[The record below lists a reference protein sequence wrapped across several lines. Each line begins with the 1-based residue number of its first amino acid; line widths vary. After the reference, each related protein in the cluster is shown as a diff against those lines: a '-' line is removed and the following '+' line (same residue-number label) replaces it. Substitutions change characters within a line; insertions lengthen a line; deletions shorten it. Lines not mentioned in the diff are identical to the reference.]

1 MLTGRA
7 RAADQ
12 VVSGGTIS
20 HKRAELLACIA
31 RNLGA
36 SAAAVTTATHS
47 VADAGGSDALTVVA
61 SHSLGREEL
70 SKKLPGLA
78 ELPARDRTVVAD
90 SWLSK
95 CAEQKCL
102 CEVDEHLHLAS
113 QREGGAG
120 GESQGGSKDEVGGAG
135 GAGGAPAAGIG
146 AALADARHLQPGQPP
161 EKVLVGG
168 VAVDAVGFGSMNLV
182 TR

>member
-78 ELPARDRTVVAD
+78 ELPADDSTVVAD

-95 CAEQKCL
+95 CAEQKRL

-135 GAGGAPAAGIG
+135 GAPAAGIG
-146 AALADARHLQPGQPP
+146 AALADARHLPPGQPP